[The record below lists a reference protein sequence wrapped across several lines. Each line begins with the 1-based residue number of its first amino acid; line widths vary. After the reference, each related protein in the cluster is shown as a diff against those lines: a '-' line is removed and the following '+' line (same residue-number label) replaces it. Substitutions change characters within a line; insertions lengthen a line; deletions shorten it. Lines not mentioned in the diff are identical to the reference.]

1 MVLIRVTYM
10 KIEKINENM
19 IKVTISINDLE
30 ERNIDLN
37 ALNYNSPAAQELFWD
52 MMEQAEEQFG
62 FNLSDSQLI
71 IEPMPDS
78 NEGFIITITR
88 MDEDGDF
95 ESIQK
100 YIKSKLKKSDLKL
113 KKKGRKICSAILI
126 YSFSGIDDVCAL
138 SKRVEALYSGDST
151 LYKCKETY
159 YLVMTRNS
167 MAMPGTRAFEACLD
181 EYGQKINNI
190 SFYEGYLNEYGE
202 KIIDG
207 NAFEVL
213 RQYF

>member
-1 MVLIRVTYM
+1 M

-19 IKVTISINDLE
+19 IRVTISMNDLE

-52 MMEQAEEQFG
+52 MMEQAEAQFG

-71 IEPMPDS
+71 IEPIPDS
-78 NEGFIITITR
+78 DGFIITITR
-88 MDEDGDF
+88 IDDDGEF

-100 YIKSKLKKSDLKL
+100 YIKNKLKKSDLRV
-113 KKKGRKICSAILI
+113 KKKSRKVCSPIVI
-126 YSFSGIDDVCAL
+126 YSFSGIDDICLL
-138 SKRVEALYSGDST
+138 SKKLGNSYTGEST
-151 LYKCKETY
+151 LYKCRDTY
-159 YLVMTRNS
+159 YLVMSRNG
-167 MAMPGTRAFEACLD
+167 MQAQNPRILELCLN
-181 EYGQKINNI
+181 EYGKRISNIN
-190 SFYEGYLNEYGE
+190 FYEGYLDEYGE

-207 NAFEVL
+207 NAFEIL

>member
-1 MVLIRVTYM
+1 M

-19 IKVTISINDLE
+19 IKVTISLNDLE

-71 IEPMPDS
+71 IEPLPDS

-88 MDEDGDF
+88 LDEDGDF

-100 YIKSKLKKSDLKL
+100 YIKSKLKKSDLKV
-113 KKKGRKICSAILI
+113 KKKGRKICSTVTI
-126 YSFSGIDDVCAL
+126 YSFNDIDDVCAL
-138 SKRVEALYSGDST
+138 SKRVLNIYSGEST
-151 LYKCKETY
+151 LYKCRDTY
-159 YLVMTRNS
+159 YLIMARNTLTPAES
-167 MAMPGTRAFEACLD
+167 KSFEISLN
-181 EYGQKINNI
+181 EYGRKVSNI
-190 SFYEGYLNEYGE
+190 SFFEGYLNEYGE
-202 KIIDG
+202 KIIEN